1 MGQRIALKIALG
13 YFSKEDHNFAFPSR
27 IVLTMHLSKKLYLS
41 RYIVSSCLT
50 LLGKQIYATLLGKP
64 KRCRAQSYNSVRVTT
79 RYVLRKTK
87 LGVRGCGEF
96 D

>member
-1 MGQRIALKIALG
+1 MEGYLHELKVALKIALG

-50 LLGKQIYATLLGKP
+50 LLGKQRYATLLGKP
-64 KRCRAQSYNSVRVTT
+64 KKCRAKVITVSGSPHA
-79 RYVLRKTK
+79 LRS
-87 LGVRGCGEF
+87 
-96 D
+96 